1 MELNDDEELR
11 HAMFNSLMELMEKSR
26 LAGDTEKLSNYA
38 RLVYETYLA
47 ILDATPDA

>member
-11 HAMFNSLMELMEKSR
+11 HAMFNSLMELMEKAR

-38 RLVYETYLA
+38 RLVYETYQS
-47 ILDATPDA
+47 ILDDMPDA